1 MRIKFIQNLF
11 TAIRT
16 SYAPLQSGNNSGT
29 VRGDTL
35 YTASCHT
42 MTTSKTPTQ
51 QDTSL
56 SSIWR
61 LTWPQMLMML
71 FHFLIGF
78 TDVWV
83 AGRIDANVQA
93 SFGIV
98 TQCMFF
104 LLVVATAMASAAI
117 AAISQALG
125 ACKFQRARR
134 YILLI
139 TYAGFVAG
147 VAIAAIGLPF
157 REPFLRLLM
166 VPDDI
171 MPVAT
176 YFWAVY
182 LLALPANYL
191 VTVSNA
197 AFRASKRVM
206 APLFAMILIAAIN
219 ATSSLGFG
227 LGLWGLPNYG
237 FAGVAWSTFFS
248 LTAGAVF
255 NITMLYRCSLRD
267 CSYILPWRWI
277 KSGAPYLIKVA
288 MPAAGMQIMWQAG
301 YLFLFSIVG
310 SLPKPA
316 DSVVALAGLTAGM
329 RIESLLFLPAMAFS
343 MTASILVGHFLGA
356 DKKAE
361 AKRVGFRILA
371 VGVSTMTVF
380 AACMW
385 PFVPEISAFLAPDA
399 AVTAVTVRYLY
410 INLLTIPFTIAS
422 MTLSGIMTGA
432 GATIYTFAVYTS
444 ATWLVRLPCAWF
456 LGHIL
461 WKDVEGVF
469 VAMLVSQVI
478 QSTTMLCLFQFK
490 DWSKYSVA
498 SSKKNRKLS

>member
-1 MRIKFIQNLF
+1 
-11 TAIRT
+11 
-16 SYAPLQSGNNSGT
+16 
-29 VRGDTL
+29 
-35 YTASCHT
+35 
-42 MTTSKTPTQ
+42 MTTDKINEP

-56 SSIWR
+56 RSIWR

-104 LLVVATAMASAAI
+104 LLVVATAMASGAVAS
-117 AAISQALG
+117 ISQALG
-125 ACKFQRARR
+125 ACKYQRARR

-139 TYAGFVAG
+139 TYAGFAAG
-147 VAIAAIGLPF
+147 LIIASIGLLF

-166 VPDDI
+166 VPEDI
-171 MPVAT
+171 LPVAV

-206 APLFAMILIAAIN
+206 SPLCTMVLICAIN

-248 LTAGAVF
+248 LTAGAIF
-255 NITMLYRCSLRD
+255 NIAMLYRCSLKD
-267 CSYILPWRWI
+267 CSFLLPWRWVR
-277 KSGAPYLIKVA
+277 SGAPYLIKVA
-288 MPAAGMQIMWQAG
+288 MPAAGMQVMWQSG
-301 YLFLFSIVG
+301 YLVLFAIVG

-356 DKKAE
+356 EQKLE
-361 AKRVGFRILA
+361 AKRVGLRILL
-371 VGVSTMTVF
+371 VGVSSMTVF

-385 PFVPEISAFLAPDA
+385 PWVPEISAFLAPDP

-432 GATIYTFAVYTS
+432 GATIYTFMVYTS
-444 ATWLVRLPCAWF
+444 ATWFIRLPCAWF

-469 VAMLVSQVI
+469 IAMLISQVL
-478 QSTTMLCLFQFK
+478 QSTTMLWMFHYK
-490 DWSKYSVA
+490 DWTKYSMA
-498 SSKKNRKLS
+498 SAKHKNRSL

>member
-1 MRIKFIQNLF
+1 M
-11 TAIRT
+11 
-16 SYAPLQSGNNSGT
+16 
-29 VRGDTL
+29 
-35 YTASCHT
+35 HT
-42 MTTSKTPTQ
+42 MFTNAVPPVSKNATGPMAFGQTSGKTSGSSHQSKDTMSTQ
-51 QDTSL
+51 NTADPQDTSL
-56 SSIWR
+56 RSIWR

-83 AGRIDANVQA
+83 AGRIDAHVQA

-104 LLVVATAMASAAI
+104 LLVVATAMAGAAV
-117 AAISQALG
+117 AAISQSLG
-125 ACKFQRARR
+125 AGKLARARR

-139 TYAGFVAG
+139 TYAGFFAG
-147 VAIAAIGLPF
+147 LVIAIIGLLF

-206 APLFAMILIAAIN
+206 PPLCTMVLICAIN

-237 FAGVAWSTFFS
+237 FAGVAWATFFS
-248 LTAGAVF
+248 LMVGALS
-255 NITMLYRCSLRD
+255 NIAMLYRCSLKD
-267 CSYILPWRWI
+267 CSFLLPWRWVR
-277 KSGAPYLIKVA
+277 SGAPYLIKVA
-288 MPAAGMQIMWQAG
+288 MPAAGMQIMWQSG
-301 YLFLFSIVG
+301 YLVLFTIVA

-356 DKKAE
+356 EQKAE
-361 AKRVGFRILA
+361 ARRVGIRILA
-371 VGVSTMTVF
+371 VGVSSMTIF

-385 PFVPEISAFLAPDA
+385 PWVPEISHFLAPDPT
-399 AVTAVTVRYLY
+399 VTAVTVRYLY

-432 GATIYTFAVYTS
+432 GATMYTFIVYTS
-444 ATWLVRLPCAWF
+444 ATWLIRLPCAWY

-469 VAMLVSQVI
+469 IAMLISQVL
-478 QSTTMLCLFQFK
+478 QSTTMLCVFHFK
-490 DWSKYSVA
+490 DWSRFSVA
-498 SSKKNRKLS
+498 SQKQKHRKCQE